1 MCDKNK
7 YHNISLKNA
16 VYDDLCKL
24 ALRNKV
30 VRLSLAQTVEYLI
43 EQEKERMTDEMKE
56 QVFNGV
62 IHEKEK

>member
-24 ALRNKV
+24 ASKNKIV
-30 VRLSLAQTVEYLI
+30 KLSLAQTVEYLI
-43 EQEKERMTDEMKE
+43 QQEKERMTDEKRQE
-56 QVFNGV
+56 VFSEACHAK
-62 IHEKEK
+62 I